1 MSNTL
6 LVTRPRHDETTNY
19 LFYFA
24 KEVIKKAEKKK
35 FKIIDLE
42 GPKANARDFSGRIKK
57 TNPNVIFLNGHGN
70 YAIVSGHNNEPLV
83 CLNKN
88 ESLLSNKITYALSCS
103 SAKELG
109 KSAVTHGAKC
119 FIGYDEDFVFL
130 HEINKT
136 TKPLEDKTAAL
147 FLEPSNL
154 IMTTLIKGNST
165 EDAHKRSKEKFKHN
179 LRKLLTSD
187 SPQDDKTSVQWLYWD
202 MKHQVCLGNKQAM
215 IADDKI

>member
-19 LFYFA
+19 LYYFA
-24 KEVIKKAEKKK
+24 KEIIREAEKKN

-42 GPKANARDFSGRIKK
+42 GPKANAHDFSGRINK
-57 TNPNVIFLNGHGN
+57 TNPNLIFLNGHGN
-70 YAIVSGHNNEPLV
+70 YATITGHDNEPLLS
-83 CLNKN
+83 LNHN
-88 ESLLSNKITYALSCS
+88 ESLLSDKITYALSCS

-109 KSAVTHGAKC
+109 NSAVANGAKC

-130 HEINKT
+130 HEVDKV
-136 TKPLEDKTAAL
+136 TKPLEDETASL

-165 EDAHKRSKEKFKHN
+165 KSAHKRSKEKFNHN
-179 LRKLLTSD
+179 LRKIMTSE
-187 SPQDDKTSVQWLYWD
+187 SPQEDNSSIPWLYWD
-202 MKHQVCLGNKQAM
+202 MTHQVCLGDGSAKL
-215 IADDKI
+215 